1 MARSSRERV
10 TIDLR
15 GIGEAVR
22 AAAAGRGQTLAAYA
36 RAALVA
42 AADSQPPAM
51 QRLEPPAPRP
61 RAAIKLHLRMD
72 DREAEVLVV
81 RARLF
86 GLSYGEYVGRLVVG
100 TPLPAPLA
108 QRAAERAALQASTDH
123 LAVLAR
129 EISEVLRLARA
140 GTSAQEV
147 KQRIGHLHNLEA
159 DVRRHL
165 DRVSSFLTDRGEAS

>member
-1 MARSSRERV
+1 MARSSRDRV

-15 GIGEAVR
+15 GVGDAVR
-22 AAAAGRGQTLAAYA
+22 AAAAGREQTLAAFA

-42 AADSQPPAM
+42 VADSQPLAM
-51 QRLEPPAPRP
+51 ERLDPPAAGPR
-61 RAAIKLHLRMD
+61 RATKLHLRMD
-72 DREAEVLVV
+72 EREAEVLVV
-81 RARLF
+81 KARLL

-100 TPLPAPLA
+100 TPLPAPVA
-108 QRAAERAALQASTDH
+108 QRAADRSVLQASTDH

-140 GTSAQEV
+140 GKSAEEV
-147 KQRIGHLHNLEA
+147 KQRIGHLNNLEA

-165 DRVSSFLTDRGEAS
+165 DLASSFLADRGEAS

>member
-1 MARSSRERV
+1 MARSLRERV

-15 GIGEAVR
+15 GIGDAVR

-42 AADSQPPAM
+42 AADCQPPTL

-72 DREAEVLVV
+72 EREAEVLVV
-81 RARLF
+81 KARLL

-140 GTSAQEV
+140 GKSAEEV

-159 DVRRHL
+159 DVRCHL
-165 DRVSSFLTDRGEAS
+165 DRASSFLADRGQES

>member
-15 GIGEAVR
+15 GIGDAVR
-22 AAAAGRGQTLAAYA
+22 AAAVGRGQTLAAYA
-36 RAALVA
+36 RQALVA
-42 AADSQPPAM
+42 ATNTQPPAM

-72 DREAEVLVV
+72 EREAEVLVV
-81 RARLF
+81 KARLL
-86 GLSYGEYVGRLVVG
+86 GLSYGKYVGRLVVG
-100 TPLPAPLA
+100 TPLPVPEA
-108 QRAAERAALQASTDH
+108 QRVADRAALQASTDH
-123 LAVLAR
+123 MAVLAR

-140 GTSAQEV
+140 GKSAEEV
-147 KQRIGHLHNLEA
+147 KQRIGHLNNLEA

-165 DRVSSFLTDRGEAS
+165 SLASSFLTDRGEAS